1 MTPENPSFPAAG
13 GQAPLLG
20 DEAALRR
27 IPLEIVAVAAALALG
42 GGILFG
48 WRTGVFVLAGGG
60 LSALAFAWLKTAVTR
75 FLEQDRRGAMR
86 RGIVLYLLRLGLICL
101 VFLAIILVFPR
112 QIFAFAAGF
121 SAVVLVLL
129 REGWRAMS
137 LLKTWKS

>member
-1 MTPENPSFPAAG
+1 MPEPDSAPAGSGTP
-13 GQAPLLG
+13 PLLG

-27 IPLEIVAVAAALALG
+27 MPLEIVAVAAVLALG
-42 GGILFG
+42 GGVLFG

-75 FLEQDRRGAMR
+75 FLQEERRGALR
-86 RGIVLYLLRLGLICL
+86 RGLVLYLLRLGLICL
-101 VFLAIILVFPR
+101 AFLTIILLFPR

-137 LLKTWKS
+137 LLKTWKN

>member
-1 MTPENPSFPAAG
+1 MTPETTPSPASG
-13 GQAPLLG
+13 GPGPLVG
-20 DEAALRR
+20 DDAALRR
-27 IPLEIVAVAAALALG
+27 IPLEIVAVAAVLALG
-42 GGILFG
+42 GGVLFG
-48 WRTGVFVLAGGG
+48 WQTGVFILAGGG

-75 FLEQDRRGAMR
+75 FLQQDRRGALR
-86 RGIVLYLLRLGLICL
+86 RGVVLYLVRLGLICL
-101 VFLAIILVFPR
+101 AFLIIILRFPR

>member
-1 MTPENPSFPAAG
+1 MPETDSSPAASG
-13 GQAPLLG
+13 PAPLLG

-27 IPLEIVAVAAALALG
+27 MPLEIVAVAAVLALG

-48 WRTGVFVLAGGG
+48 WLTGVFVLAGGV

-75 FLEQDRRGAMR
+75 FLQQERRGALR
-86 RGIVLYLLRLGLICL
+86 RGVALYLLRLGLICL
-101 VFLAIILVFPR
+101 VFLIIILAFPR

>member
-1 MTPENPSFPAAG
+1 MPETDPNQAANG
-13 GQAPLLG
+13 PAPLVA

-27 IPLEIVAVAAALALG
+27 IPLEIVAAAAVLAVG

-60 LSALAFAWLKTAVTR
+60 LSALAFAWLKTAVSR
-75 FLEQDRRGAMR
+75 FLLQERRGALR
-86 RGIVLYLLRLGLICL
+86 RGVALYLLRLGLICL
-101 VFLAIILVFPR
+101 AFLTIILLFPK

-129 REGWRAMS
+129 REGWRAFS
-137 LLKTWKS
+137 LLKTWKN